1 MQQSDLISIA
11 ILWGIGLLALIQT
24 INARGAIRL
33 SLSAI
38 ATIVI
43 FVIAGFFSY
52 MKISG
57 YSSYISPDLAP
68 RMSLS
73 AITQDASSESKR
85 TETENDGNSKAINSI
100 EAYTTSAEK
109 IADESIALA
118 NDILNF
124 SEIQSDASEST
135 RETLESKAL
144 SLRNATAKENRQAT
158 ELFHPRS
165 VSEIHSELIRATE
178 NLRLAGYSLHSY
190 TTLDNEDEKAA
201 QAEQYKKQAEI
212 ANKAFISYKEKIAK
226 LAEKN

>member
-68 RMSLS
+68 KMSLS

-85 TETENDGNSKAINSI
+85 TENEGNSKAINSI
-100 EAYTTSAEK
+100 ETYTTSAEK

-118 NDILNF
+118 ADILNF
-124 SEIQSDASEST
+124 GEIQNDASEST

-165 VSEIHSELIRATE
+165 VSEIHTELIRATE

-212 ANKAFISYKEKIAK
+212 ANKAFISYKEKLAK